1 MYDWRMTTNFDMN
14 SFLVVWKCLSKK
26 SLTVYWVNTFLSD
39 TAIKWGSMLINEQLN
54 VRNNFFLLYSSVFIL
69 SWIISTVSLKY
80 RTSISRAFSRISLSS
95 TYTRAVVIFVKHT
108 ETYYSRKIKLEIVL
122 RDSLL
127 FKQIYIK
134 GNLIASPSTLARGLM
149 CSFGL
154 TCFSVIIGK
163 N

>member
-1 MYDWRMTTNFDMN
+1 
-14 SFLVVWKCLSKK
+14 
-26 SLTVYWVNTFLSD
+26 
-39 TAIKWGSMLINEQLN
+39 MLINEQLN

-134 GNLIASPSTLARGLM
+134 GNLIASPSTLAKGLM
-149 CSFGL
+149 RSFGL
-154 TCFSVIIGK
+154 AYFSVIIGK